1 MAGKGSAAKQ
11 GRIEMHLARQLRE
24 VAEGRGIS
32 TRAMGAMMGIS
43 HSQVSKILFAVLG
56 TQPGPRTTR
65 ASRNPKRAR
74 PTSTLAR
81 PKTVLSASMVSSLLG
96 CLRSTRP

>member
-32 TRAMGAMMGIS
+32 TRAMGAMMGHLALPSEQDLHRRPDLRLSEFIAVAMLLGLS
-43 HSQVSKILFAVLG
+43 PAEMLSKAEAECG
-56 TQPGPRTTR
+56 G
-65 ASRNPKRAR
+65 
-74 PTSTLAR
+74 
-81 PKTVLSASMVSSLLG
+81 LSADDLFG
-96 CLRSTRP
+96 G

>member
-43 HSQVSKILFAVLG
+43 HSQVSKIYTGA
-56 TQPGPRTTR
+56 RTC
-65 ASRNPKRAR
+65 
-74 PTSTLAR
+74 
-81 PKTVLSASMVSSLLG
+81 G
-96 CLRSTRP
+96 